1 MNVQCP
7 IIFTTAYD
15 KYAID
20 AFNTNGIDY
29 LLKSIEEDRLKQAVH
44 KARQFS
50 AQIDLNSLI
59 YLSNLVPQ
67 KQTKSRFMVK
77 VGEKIKSISVD
88 DIKLFHSYE
97 KATWLHT
104 RSDREYIIDY
114 SLDDL
119 QHMLDSTRFFKIN
132 RKYIVSIDDQII
144 DAREKVQEFKQW
156 LDR

>member
-1 MNVQCP
+1 VNVQCP

-29 LLKSIEEDRLKQAVH
+29 LLKPIEEDRLKQAVH

-50 AQIDLNSLI
+50 AQI
-59 YLSNLVPQ
+59 
-67 KQTKSRFMVK
+67 
-77 VGEKIKSISVD
+77 
-88 DIKLFHSYE
+88 
-97 KATWLHT
+97 
-104 RSDREYIIDY
+104 
-114 SLDDL
+114 
-119 QHMLDSTRFFKIN
+119 
-132 RKYIVSIDDQII
+132 I